1 MLDVI
6 IPLVGADRALEGPS
20 ETGVVRSV
28 DRDLF
33 WTALNGVE
41 SDQQRMCTLIEE
53 FLARGEPTMASTRGT
68 GGARKRAVAAPKV
81 ASTRAA
87 TKAAP
92 APQKATAGAT
102 PATTVKLSG
111 IAIKTVLTNLS
122 TLIQG
127 VIQSN
132 QPSVLLPGTILGT
145 LQQPDGT
152 PGSDLAIEVLPPP
165 TATTTPKTSVF
176 GETTSGSQV
185 IATGLSDTSG
195 DFSIPLPGGVALP
208 PGVPLTLRVRGS
220 SPSGVVPLTVQPNL
234 LGPTGYL
241 GTMQLP
247 QKIPPIPPA
256 IFQELSNAT
265 SSNAG
270 PNGGCNCSD
279 PSVPTVTLGDDSTD
293 CIRVLENQT
302 SFDQYPYGIYFQLIA
317 PNLYAETETLP
328 RRQTGVYQQ
337 PIRSDI
343 PLARSNLSGPIS
355 IDDFRQGLLTGPAI
369 VGSLGLGYVL
379 RCSQKWQFQGLAL
392 GDLVYSLP
400 LAPGEQQQVVIEE
413 QSTTLAVED
422 TEAVYGAASSQ
433 ASALSDS
440 STQATFN
447 AAFQQSAQ
455 GGSNFNTASQSG
467 SMTAGGGLLGILG
480 GPSGSLGETTSSG
493 SSSNWMDGLQNYAST
508 ASQSVQ
514 NYAEQ
519 QSFSQRRA
527 QRTAMRM
534 ASSSESTSVTTKTI
548 SNHNKLHALTM
559 QYFEV
564 LRLFDVSTSYDA
576 VSLVCLVPLD
586 IVWFLPPGQAE
597 HLDDVI
603 SDSDLS
609 NAIQY
614 SSQLNSGLPSISSQV
629 QNAIG
634 FVGIGLFSGL
644 GDAIVANVAAQLTAA
659 VNEATQLNGILSGL
673 TSNPIYIA
681 PAAEANTVLSQITQA
696 QSSIQHFTTSNSV
709 SDLQTA
715 LSLFQSC
722 GALATALYQQLSS
735 PSLSGSLNREQVLDR
750 YAGLLA
756 HSDVLQQSL
765 PRQYA
770 SGLTRL
776 EKFASDPRASLVL
789 DSTAEDV
796 IQFSANASV
805 LPFDHIYVAA
815 VTRWGTRLGPVEM
828 VQTPPVTVP
837 GQFDPSKAFKTS
849 DDLMQYLLGQRNPS
863 SGSNAALQAS
873 IALPR
878 SLSPCDVVGF
888 EITRGMD
895 SFTYQLAT
903 PLDLFTSFFGTNG
916 SAWPSEVLGGLGALL
931 EPPVAPAATTYTAAE
946 LAAQLG
952 APYFW
957 NFSAS
962 LTASVSGNPE
972 NYVSPGAGNVELP
985 AGVYPIPAMEVA
997 PLLKYSDLILI
1008 ENTLQ
1013 HVLRNMVRY
1022 SKAVWL
1028 SLTPEERVMLLE
1040 PYLLSFPALSSSV
1053 PLLDCVGNEVL
1064 GFQGNCMIMP
1074 FSIPP
1079 SLGDQ
1084 QGWPMTTGEIEDA
1097 LLRFYWQSAPHEV
1110 TRTALPTRG
1119 VLGEAMLGNCPS
1131 GEKIDLTRF
1140 WNWQDSPPD
1149 SAPAISTVNVPGS
1162 QVSTLSTAQTPN
1174 ALSGMLPSLVNNVQ
1188 VPSEQANTSLL
1199 QGLITAVLA
1208 QKGVDP
1214 SSVTGA
1220 SQLATLLQGAQNAGN
1235 SARASQLQANT
1246 ALTSQAISTLGT
1258 IVTGGGSG
1266 GSGGKGGGSG
1276 SGGGSDGSGGGGGSD
1291 GGSSGGSGGDA
1302 LAALIPVILAALA

>member
-1 MLDVI
+1 M
-6 IPLVGADRALEGPS
+6 
-20 ETGVVRSV
+20 
-28 DRDLF
+28 
-33 WTALNGVE
+33 
-41 SDQQRMCTLIEE
+41 
-53 FLARGEPTMASTRGT
+53 
-68 GGARKRAVAAPKV
+68 
-81 ASTRAA
+81 
-87 TKAAP
+87 
-92 APQKATAGAT
+92 
-102 PATTVKLSG
+102 
-111 IAIKTVLTNLS
+111 
-122 TLIQG
+122 
-127 VIQSN
+127 
-132 QPSVLLPGTILGT
+132 
-145 LQQPDGT
+145 
-152 PGSDLAIEVLPPP
+152 
-165 TATTTPKTSVF
+165 
-176 GETTSGSQV
+176 
-185 IATGLSDTSG
+185 
-195 DFSIPLPGGVALP
+195 
-208 PGVPLTLRVRGS
+208 
-220 SPSGVVPLTVQPNL
+220 
-234 LGPTGYL
+234 
-241 GTMQLP
+241 
-247 QKIPPIPPA
+247 
-256 IFQELSNAT
+256 
-265 SSNAG
+265 
-270 PNGGCNCSD
+270 
-279 PSVPTVTLGDDSTD
+279 
-293 CIRVLENQT
+293 
-302 SFDQYPYGIYFQLIA
+302 
-317 PNLYAETETLP
+317 
-328 RRQTGVYQQ
+328 
-337 PIRSDI
+337 
-343 PLARSNLSGPIS
+343 
-355 IDDFRQGLLTGPAI
+355 
-369 VGSLGLGYVL
+369 
-379 RCSQKWQFQGLAL
+379 
-392 GDLVYSLP
+392 YSLP

-413 QSTTLAVED
+413 QTTTLAVQD
-422 TEAVYGAASSQ
+422 TEAVYGVASDQASS
-433 ASALSDS
+433 LSDS

-455 GGSNFNTASQSG
+455 GGSSFNTASQSG
-467 SMTAGGGLLGILG
+467 SMTAGGGLLGLLG

-519 QSFSQRRA
+519 QSLSQRRA

-534 ASSSESTSVTTKTI
+534 ASASESTSVTTKTI

-564 LRLFDVSTSYDA
+564 LRLFDVSTSYDG

-614 SSQLNSGLPSISSQV
+614 ASQLNSGLPSIASQV

-634 FVGIGLFSGL
+634 FVSSVLLAPLAVVI
-644 GDAIVANVAAQLTAA
+644 IANVTAQLTAA

-673 TSNPIYIA
+673 NSNPIYIA
-681 PAAEANTVLSQITQA
+681 PAAEASTVLSQITQA
-696 QSSIQHFTTSNSV
+696 QSSITHFSSSNQI

-756 HSDVLQQSL
+756 NSDVLQQSL

-789 DSTAEDV
+789 DSLAEDIV
-796 IQFSANASV
+796 QFSANASV
-805 LPFDHIYVAA
+805 LPFDHVYVAA

-863 SGSNAALQAS
+863 SGSNATLQAA

-878 SLSPCDVVGF
+878 SLSPCDVAGF

-903 PLDLFTSFFGTNG
+903 PLDLFTSFFGTDG
-916 SAWPSEVLGGLGALL
+916 SVWPSGVLGGLGPLF
-931 EPPVAPAATTYTAAE
+931 EPPVAPVATTYTAAQ

-972 NYVSPGAGNVELP
+972 NYVNPGAGSVELP

-997 PLLKYSDLILI
+997 PLLKYSDLIRI

-1040 PYLLSFPALSSSV
+1040 PYLLSFPGLSSSV
-1053 PLLDCVGNEVL
+1053 PLLDCIGNEVL

-1084 QGWPMTTGEIEDA
+1084 QGWPMTTGQLEDA
-1097 LLRFYWQSAPHEV
+1097 LLRFYWQSAPYEV
-1110 TRTALPTRG
+1110 TRTALPTNG
-1119 VLGEAMLGNCPS
+1119 VLGEAMLGHCSS

-1149 SAPAISTVNVPGS
+1149 SAPAIATVNVPGS
-1162 QVSTLSTAQTPN
+1162 QVPTLATAQTPN
-1174 ALSGMLPSLVNNVQ
+1174 ALSGMLPNLVNNVQ
-1188 VPSEQANTSLL
+1188 LPPQQANTNLL

-1208 QKGVDP
+1208 QKGIDP

-1220 SQLATLLQGAQNAGN
+1220 SQLATLLQGTQSAGN

-1258 IVTGGGSG
+1258 IVTGGSSGSSNSSAGKGSGAGGGSGGSKGSDGSNGSG
-1266 GSGGKGGGSG
+1266 GSGGGSE
-1276 SGGGSDGSGGGGGSD
+1276 
-1291 GGSSGGSGGDA
+1291 GDA